1 MVRKHIR
8 LIIASVLFIGSIFLF
23 VYGFIFL
30 GVLAVLFSIFTAFSH
45 FRNENIIFA
54 LYYLKKNNMAA
65 AGKSLNRIKHPEY
78 LIRSQEAYYY
88 YLNGMVESQQ
98 RNIAKAEKS
107 LKKALSIGLRMTTD
121 QAVAKLN
128 LSGIYLAQRNKK
140 LATHYLQEAK
150 KLDKHK
156 MLKAQIREVEDMMK
170 RV

>member
-1 MVRKHIR
+1 MP
-8 LIIASVLFIGSIFLF
+8 
-23 VYGFIFL
+23 
-30 GVLAVLFSIFTAFSH
+30 
-45 FRNENIIFA
+45 
-54 LYYLKKNNMAA
+54 A
-65 AGKSLNRIKHPEY
+65 AGKSLNRIKHPEF
-78 LIRSQEAYYY
+78 LIKSQEAYYY
-88 YLNGMVESQQ
+88 YLTGMVESQQ